1 MATSRG
7 DVHAGGRESHMDV
20 NPFAARVDALA
31 DDEFALLREAVGT
44 RACRDA
50 HGWGAFAEAAD
61 SFRPRPPCPLCG
73 DGGRPVRD
81 GRAPNGS
88 QRWLCRACGRRYGS
102 LTNTIFERT
111 KADFPTWVAF
121 VSAMCW
127 NCQLDAAAELCGISH
142 RTAFEWRHRVFAAVR
157 TRQDSIVLSG
167 RVWIDETYVTDASLM
182 GDPDWRP
189 RSGLSRNKLCIAVAI
204 DARKDMVAVVCGHG
218 KPGSGR
224 IKDALLSHIAP
235 GSTMV
240 HDMEKPHGALVRAL
254 GGTDEAYRADTRD
267 PAHLEGMRL
276 VNSLCPWI
284 KRYLW
289 RFPGMRPENLQ
300 DYLDWYVYLFRVK
313 RDDETWPKLERVVRH
328 LVMTDATYRR
338 SRGV

>member
-1 MATSRG
+1 
-7 DVHAGGRESHMDV
+7 MDV

-88 QRWLCRACGRRYGS
+88 QRWPCRACGRRYGS

-127 NCQLDAAAELCGISH
+127 NCQPDAAAEPCGISH
-142 RTAFEWRHRVFAAVR
+142 RTAFEWRHRVFAAAG

-167 RVWIDETYVTDASLM
+167 RVWIDE
-182 GDPDWRP
+182 
-189 RSGLSRNKLCIAVAI
+189 
-204 DARKDMVAVVCGHG
+204 
-218 KPGSGR
+218 
-224 IKDALLSHIAP
+224 
-235 GSTMV
+235 
-240 HDMEKPHGALVRAL
+240 
-254 GGTDEAYRADTRD
+254 AYKADTRD
-267 PAHLEGMRL
+267 PAYLEGMQL
-276 VNSLCPWI
+276 VNSLCSWI

-300 DYLDWYVYLFRVK
+300 DYLNWYVYLFRVK